1 MKKNDVRAKA
11 FTMPLKAAI
20 SGQGE
25 FPAEVR
31 VIDIWWLLAQ

>member
-20 SGQGE
+20 SGQGDE
-25 FPAEVR
+25 AV
-31 VIDIWWLLAQ
+31 DLAKTHLWR